1 MFYEST
7 HRKGFQSLIGILQTR
22 RDKMS
27 NYKQILFQSLIGILQ
42 TRSKLPAPASNI
54 LFQSLIGILQ
64 TFNIAFS
71 YFMLQGSFNPS
82 QVFYKQY
89 SSTASKASL
98 KLFQSLIGILQ
109 TQAYKRQVF
118 YACQVSIPHRYS
130 TNFILILLT
139 H

>member
-1 MFYEST
+1 
-7 HRKGFQSLIGILQTR
+7 
-22 RDKMS
+22 MS

-82 QVFYKQY
+82 
-89 SSTASKASL
+89 
-98 KLFQSLIGILQ
+98 
-109 TQAYKRQVF
+109 
-118 YACQVSIPHRYS
+118 
-130 TNFILILLT
+130 
-139 H
+139 